1 MDSEDTITRRRA
13 LLAGG
18 GTLAFGGGV
27 AYYAS
32 GSDRSSEPATSDA
45 DYSPATFDTNN
56 SSNATRE
63 GTEASSEETATE
75 ETAGEETETEDTP
88 EETNDGTTG
97 YGIDLAGRPV
107 AGDPEA
113 PVDVYYW
120 TEYLCSFC
128 KRFETETFPKLVDEY
143 VDTGQ
148 VRLVVLGYPIM
159 DDYSMPAIV
168 WSRCVWRQVADSDPA
183 AFWDWHRAVFDAQST
198 DGHDWADD
206 ETFAAITDR
215 TEGVPLEA
223 VEECRESRRDELVQS
238 IEADLAAGQEAGVEG
253 TPGFV
258 MYHRKSGDVNTVAG
272 AQPYENFA
280 EAIDGLT
287 DG

>member
-45 DYSPATFDTNN
+45 DHSPATFETHNR
-56 SSNATRE
+56 SNDVRE
-63 GTEASSEETATE
+63 GTESAST
-75 ETAGEETETEDTP
+75 ETAGEETPAEETP
-88 EETNDGTTG
+88 AEETNDGTTG
-97 YGIDLAGRPV
+97 YGIDLDGRPV
-107 AGDPEA
+107 AGDPAA

-128 KRFETETFPKLVDEY
+128 KRFQQETFPTLVSEY
-143 VDTGQ
+143 VDTGR
-148 VRLVVLGYPIM
+148 VRLVLLAYPIL
-159 DDYSMPAIV
+159 DEYSTTAMV
-168 WSRCVWRQVADSDPA
+168 WSRCVWRQVADRSPT
-183 AFWDWHRAVFDAQST
+183 AFWAWHDAVFEAQSS
-198 DGHDWADD
+198 DGGDWADD
-206 ETFAAITDR
+206 ETFAAITER
-215 TEGVPLEA
+215 TEGVSLEDVQA
-223 VEECRESRRDELVQS
+223 CRESRRDRLVRS
-238 IEADLAAGQEAGVEG
+238 IEADRRAGRDAGIEG

-258 MYHRKSGDVNTVAG
+258 MYHRESGEVATVAG

-280 EAIDGLT
+280 DAIDGLP
-287 DG
+287 D

>member
-1 MDSEDTITRRRA
+1 MDPEDTITRRRA

-27 AYYAS
+27 AYFAS

-45 DYSPATFDTNN
+45 DHSPATFETHNR
-56 SSNATRE
+56 SNAVQE
-63 GTEASSEETATE
+63 GNESASTETAS
-75 ETAGEETETEDTP
+75 EDTP
-88 EETNDGTTG
+88 EEEANDGTTG

-128 KRFETETFPKLVDEY
+128 KRFQQETFPKLVSEY
-143 VDTGQ
+143 VDTGR
-148 VRLVVLGYPIM
+148 VRVVLLGYPIL
-159 DDYSMPAIV
+159 DDYSTSAMV
-168 WSRCVWRQVADSDPA
+168 WSRCVWRQVADSSPA
-183 AFWDWHRAVFDAQST
+183 AFWEWHNSVFEAQSS
-198 DGHDWADD
+198 DGNGWADD
-206 ETFAAITDR
+206 EAFAAITDR

-223 VEECRESRRDELVQS
+223 VQQCRESRRDRITQS
-238 IEADLAAGQEAGVEG
+238 IEADAQAGKEAGIEG

-258 MYHRKSGDVNTVAG
+258 MYHRESGEVDTVAG

-280 EAIDGLT
+280 DAIDGLP
-287 DG
+287 D

>member
-32 GSDRSSEPATSDA
+32 GSDRSSDPDSSDA
-45 DYSPATFDTNN
+45 DYSPATFDTRNRT
-56 SSNATRE
+56 NATRE
-63 GTEASSEETATE
+63 DTEAASEETTGEETAT
-75 ETAGEETETEDTP
+75 

-120 TEYLCSFC
+120 TDYLCSFC
-128 KRFETETFPKLVDEY
+128 KRFEAETFPKIGAEY
-143 VDTGQ
+143 VDTGR
-148 VRLVVLGYPIM
+148 VRLVLLGYPIL
-159 DDYSMPAIV
+159 DDYSTSALV
-168 WSRCVWRQVADSDPA
+168 WSRCVWRQVADADPA

-198 DGHDWADD
+198 DSHDWADD
-206 ETFAAITDR
+206 ESFASITDR
-215 TEGVPLEA
+215 TEGVPFEA
-223 VEECRESRRDELVQS
+223 VQECRESRRDRLVQS
-238 IEADLAAGQEAGVEG
+238 IEADLATGQETDIEG

-258 MYHRKSGDVNTVAG
+258 MYHRESGDVATVAG

-280 EAIDGLT
+280 EAIDGLP
-287 DG
+287 D